1 MPETS
6 EVREMLKFALRLTN
20 RASQIALEEFQ
31 KKTPVETKD
40 DGSVVT
46 AVDRQIE
53 EELRHLI
60 RGDFSDDAVLG
71 EEFGEESGSSGRRWI
86 VDPIDGTF
94 AFVHG
99 VPFFGILIALEE
111 EGEPILGVVRL
122 PALKEM
128 VYAGR
133 GLGCWWIPSM
143 RDEDSTPIRAS
154 VSSVGSLS
162 ESLILTAGHEY
173 FRQAGQNKIYEHLIR
188 GAGYQRGWSDCHGQI
203 LVATGRAEAL
213 VEPVMNV
220 WDAAPFLSILSEA
233 GGVFTDWKGNMTI
246 QGGNSISTNGKLH
259 HQVLALVQQ
268 R

>member
-6 EVREMLKFALRLTN
+6 EVREMLTFALRLTD
-20 RASQIALEEFQ
+20 RASQIALEKFQ
-31 KKTPVETKD
+31 KNVPVEEKE

-53 EELRHLI
+53 EELRHSI
-60 RGDFSDDAVLG
+60 REDFSDDAVLG

-94 AFVHG
+94 AFVRG
-99 VPFFGILIALEE
+99 VPLFGIMIALEE
-111 EGEPILGVVRL
+111 AGEPILGVVRL
-122 PALKEM
+122 PALGET

-133 GLGCWWIPSM
+133 GLGCWWITGERHENP
-143 RDEDSTPIRAS
+143 TPIRAR

-173 FRQAGQNKIYEHLIR
+173 FRQAGQSKIYEQLIR
-188 GAGYQRGWSDCHGQI
+188 GAGYQRGWSDCYGQI
-203 LVATGRAEAL
+203 LVATGRADAL
-213 VEPVMNV
+213 VEPVMKV

-233 GGVFTDWKGNMTI
+233 GGEFTDWKGNRTI
-246 QGGNSISTNGKLH
+246 QGGNSVSTNGKLH
-259 HQVLALVQQ
+259 HQFLALVQ
-268 R
+268 RR